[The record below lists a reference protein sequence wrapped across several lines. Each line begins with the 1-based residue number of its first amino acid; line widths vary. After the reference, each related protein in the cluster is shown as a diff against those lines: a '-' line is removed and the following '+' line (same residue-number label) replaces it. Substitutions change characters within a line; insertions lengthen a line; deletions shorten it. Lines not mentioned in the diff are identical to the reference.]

1 MYTHIH
7 HVYTSTQY
15 HYLVLNP
22 TLSDIKIITFFCVF
36 EGYNFSCTFNLAVSL
51 YLSQISFQQHILDS
65 YFFNPFKNIYIIIDV
80 FKSLVFDEIIDMIDN
95 HNNFYF
101 VSLNSKLLTSL
112 YLIHLAHNMNLISLL
127 FILLSN
133 QFFFTLFLIYSKY
146 SMNVQIIIFL
156 M

>member
-65 YFFNPFKNIYIIIDV
+65 YFFNPFKKI
-80 FKSLVFDEIIDMIDN
+80 
-95 HNNFYF
+95 
-101 VSLNSKLLTSL
+101 LTSMML
-112 YLIHLAHNMNLISLL
+112 HAPGLPLTLLAILSLSPSL
-127 FILLSN
+127 SPPPLLD
-133 QFFFTLFLIYSKY
+133 
-146 SMNVQIIIFL
+146 
-156 M
+156 